1 MVSKSRS
8 RLPSLLAKPTGAQAT
23 EEDVVRIRRLNVAV
37 RLRKSPFDG
46 TYVVVPWDHTSDSMT
61 LIRRLLDDLRAEG
74 QEIGAYSIRDDTPHY
89 PVVRDTPDQPDSLV
103 GRNLRV
109 LAPSKSS
116 RDKVLRL
123 LRTYALEHR
132 SAKTPRTKSG
142 LPHSS

>member
-1 MVSKSRS
+1 MVPKSRS
-8 RLPSLLAKPTGAQAT
+8 RLHSLRGKHAGAQAT

-37 RLRKSPFDG
+37 RLRESPFDG
-46 TYVVVPWDHTSDSMT
+46 TYAVVPWDPTSDSMT

-74 QEIGAYSIRDDTPHY
+74 EEIGAYSIRDDTPHY
-89 PVVRDTPDQPDSLV
+89 PIVRDTPDQPDSLL

-123 LRTYALEHR
+123 LRNYAREHQG
-132 SAKTPRTKSG
+132 AKAPRTKSG
-142 LPHSS
+142 LAHRR